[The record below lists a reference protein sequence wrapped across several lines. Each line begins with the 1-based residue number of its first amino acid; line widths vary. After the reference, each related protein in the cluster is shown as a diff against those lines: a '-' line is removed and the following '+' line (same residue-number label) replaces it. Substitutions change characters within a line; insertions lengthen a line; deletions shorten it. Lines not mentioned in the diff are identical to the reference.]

1 MGPGRLGPIRSPA
14 GPPGAGRHES
24 DDLALALPA
33 IEWDE
38 LAHTVTVYGRLVLRH
53 RPLGTGSPGASAST
67 GGSRLAPRLLP
78 GLLGRRAGS
87 PMRLPPLVL
96 LIDDD
101 GDTRLAY
108 AGILRQEGVVLT
120 QAGDGQHGFQRA
132 IETVADLIITDI
144 SMPIVDG
151 WELMRRL
158 RTDDRTRHIPVMV
171 CSGRD
176 RPPGVQLGVEPNA
189 LMGKPCDLDETTAR
203 SPTTSWPPGGLSL
216 EVAPRGSPVAAGRA
230 RPPALI
236 VAADPAGNAGKRL
249 ACGVILR

>member
-1 MGPGRLGPIRSPA
+1 
-14 GPPGAGRHES
+14 
-24 DDLALALPA
+24 
-33 IEWDE
+33 
-38 LAHTVTVYGRLVLRH
+38 
-53 RPLGTGSPGASAST
+53 
-67 GGSRLAPRLLP
+67 
-78 GLLGRRAGS
+78 
-87 PMRLPPLVL
+87 MRLPPLVL

-108 AGILRQEGVVLT
+108 AGILRQEGVVVT
-120 QAGDGQHGFQRA
+120 QAGDGQDGFQRA

-216 EVAPRGSPVAAGRA
+216 EVAPRGSPCCGRP
-230 RPPALI
+230 RSSSGTDRCGGPR
-236 VAADPAGNAGKRL
+236 GKRGKATSL
-249 ACGVILR
+249 WCDPR